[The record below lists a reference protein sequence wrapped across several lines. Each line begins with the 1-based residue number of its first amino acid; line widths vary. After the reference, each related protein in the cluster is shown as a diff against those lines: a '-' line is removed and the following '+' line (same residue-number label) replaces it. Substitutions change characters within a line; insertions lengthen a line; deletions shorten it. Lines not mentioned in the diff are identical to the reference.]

1 MSSALPH
8 TNWAFVT
15 PAEQDIT
22 SESVS
27 ITRELKQGVWTHHSA
42 GHLPW
47 RLPQRFRLFQHQL
60 HVWRSITRNIASHQI
75 NYRDMNVILRIYF
88 TFHQIYDYLG
98 FYFLQFIIEWIFVLP
113 NCSDFSR
120 PGFRGKRFSSTS
132 RKCVWKILIGPYSNS
147 GIYNVDSLST
157 LAIRSNWNWAVL
169 NAKTYLSQA
178 ETKSSSTTTNI
189 CKHQQK

>member
-22 SESVS
+22 SEPVS

-75 NYRDMNVILRIYF
+75 NYRDANVILRTYF

-98 FYFLQFIIEWIFVLP
+98 LISCNLLLKWFL
-113 NCSDFSR
+113 CSQTVR
-120 PGFRGKRFSSTS
+120 TFRGKRFSSTR

-189 CKHQQK
+189 CRHQQK